1 MWIYF
6 MNMQMYPHMSLSNM
20 AGRMIKTKGGS
31 WHLPAVFLDFSSH
44 FEQNPKSLAWL
55 NKPCAATTHLLLHS
69 RWFLCSLGWASC
81 HPALFGWLHPH
92 VFTGQLC
99 TGFEALLTGMSVE
112 KVFLASLHLEFCC
125 HSTFWINSYH
135 IKCLGVYLHL
145 SSTLELKSH

>member
-1 MWIYF
+1 
-6 MNMQMYPHMSLSNM
+6 MQMYPHMSLFNT
-20 AGRMIKTKGGS
+20 AGRMIKTKGVS

-55 NKPCAATTHLLLHS
+55 NKPDAATTHLLLHLS
-69 RWFLCSLGWASC
+69 WFLCSLGWASC
-81 HPALFGWLHPH
+81 NPALFGWRIHMSLQ
-92 VFTGQLC
+92 VSC
-99 TGFEALLTGMSVE
+99 TLVLGPCSQGMSVE
-112 KVFLASLHLEFCC
+112 KVFLASLHLEFCS